1 MYEQQFFELEGNKM
15 TLREVGKAIEK
26 ITGYQ
31 HDAPAAQVR
40 RRVAQKPNFES
51 DTDTFEATY
60 KLSHLGDFVDVVF
73 TAPKSERDR
82 LQEVPVTVQL
92 ISYNTRSEFP
102 QA

>member
-1 MYEQQFFELEGNKM
+1 MHEQQFFELEGKQM

-26 ITGYQ
+26 ITGYE
-31 HDAPAAQVR
+31 HTSLSAQVK

-60 KLSHLGDFVDVVF
+60 QLSHLGDFVDVVF
-73 TAPKSERDR
+73 TAPKSEKER

-92 ISYNTRSEFP
+92 ISYNTRSEYP